1 MRQSKIFGIG
11 LSKTGTTSLTQALEV
26 LGFSAVH
33 YPTSMQEVELHDAA
47 ADLPIADAFEVLDTT
62 FPGSKFVYTVRE
74 RTKWLESSQRHWRKK
89 GDVDTTRQEL
99 RRRIYGTVDFDS
111 DLLARAYDRHEN
123 RVLSYFAA
131 RPGDLLVLDICGGR
145 AGWEALCSF
154 LGVPV
159 PNTPFPNTN
168 RRDSVDEILLRLL
181 HVIGSAKEIATIAK
195 VSPQYVEDLRA
206 SEAFRNHNVEGS
218 LSIDDNQKAV
228 DRTLKRACSH
238 FGSINVAAAKL
249 KLPTALLEDAMAR
262 RRRRKKAKF
271 FKELRLKLRWLVTRA
286 SSVGQYRTPKAW
298 GALKL

>member
-11 LSKTGTTSLTQALEV
+11 LSKTGTTSLTAALEV

-33 YPTSMQEVELHDAA
+33 YPTTMQEVELHDAA

-74 RTKWLESSQRHWRKK
+74 RTKWLESSRRHWRKK

-99 RRRIYGTVDFDS
+99 RRRIYGTVDFDP

-123 RVLSYFAA
+123 RVLSYF
-131 RPGDLLVLDICGGR
+131 ICGGR
-145 AGWEALCSF
+145 AGWEVLCSF

-286 SSVGQYRTPKAW
+286 SVGQYRAPKAW